1 MIFSDERVVVPTGVW
16 FRSLRAG
23 EDMTTRTLFEAYW
36 HRLSNEMRD
45 AWIRRQILALANTLD
60 RTFWSR
66 SLLEGADDIVI
77 HTLERLLWDPTG
89 EYAPRGERTAEEYF
103 RRCLSVRVK
112 AVDRMARAHKRQ
124 FQGPNHV
131 ALDDLNGDAPSIEV
145 TPESALADR
154 EAMQSAQAAID
165 KAIANSRLR
174 GLPRLY
180 AENFVEFAAQ
190 GLGTAD
196 IAKRFNTS
204 EASVRSARSRFMHF
218 LVREGVIA
226 EKVVRSIGV
235 ERDANE
241 ESVALA
247 GRASPEPRH

>member
-1 MIFSDERVVVPTGVW
+1 
-16 FRSLRAG
+16 
-23 EDMTTRTLFEAYW
+23 MTTRTLFEAYW
-36 HRLSNEMRD
+36 DGMSNEARD
-45 AWIRRQILALANTLD
+45 AWIRRRIWALARALD

-77 HTLERLLWDPTG
+77 HTVQRLLWDPTG

-124 FQGPNHV
+124 FQGPNHI
-131 ALDDLNGDAPSIEV
+131 ALDDLNGDMPSIED

-154 EAMQSAQAAID
+154 EAMETAQETID
-165 KAIANSRLR
+165 KAVASSRLR
-174 GLPRLY
+174 GFPRLY

-204 EASVRSARSRFMHF
+204 EANVRSARSRFMQF

-226 EKVVRSIGV
+226 ENVIRSIAV
-235 ERDANE
+235 EGEPKEA
-241 ESVALA
+241 SVALP